1 MSLGTQTNTSPC
13 PHCKGTGSVVV
24 KDAKGNDE
32 TKPCPVCKGS
42 RTSGGLMT
50 K

>member
-1 MSLGTQTNTSPC
+1 
-13 PHCKGTGSVVV
+13 V